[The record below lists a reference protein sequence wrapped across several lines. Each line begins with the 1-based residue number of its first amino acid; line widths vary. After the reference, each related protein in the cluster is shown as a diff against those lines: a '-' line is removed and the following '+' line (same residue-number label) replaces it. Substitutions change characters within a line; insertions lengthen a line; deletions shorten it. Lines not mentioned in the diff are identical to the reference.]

1 MLINSLM
8 LIRPQEDRPPNAHG
22 DYNFSFQEGGRQR
35 QARQES
41 GVSN

>member
-1 MLINSLM
+1 M

-41 GVSN
+41 GVSILPF